1 MEASNRSDLNGTIG
15 NSCEEAQ
22 AFNNGRKKLGVPL
35 VQRRIVRRWIC
46 NRNVLNNAMCSY
58 VALFEILSR
67 WRLELQNG
75 PRNAKKVT
83 KQRAGRQLWTRGR
96 EEGD

>member
-1 MEASNRSDLNGTIG
+1 MEASNRNDLNGTIG

-46 NRNVLNNAMCSY
+46 NRNVLNNAMCSHG
-58 VALFEILSR
+58 ALFEILSR